1 MHLRVARV
9 AVMVKDLV
17 AVVMVTTRVPAG
29 TTPALVV
36 LAPAVLQAKAAASV
50 PVVLAPAVLQ
60 AKAAIRAAVQLVPA
74 LMIVVAPVRSGQPV
88 HQC

>member
-9 AVMVKDLV
+9 AVMVTDLV

-29 TTPALVV
+29 TTPAL
-36 LAPAVLQAKAAASV
+36 
-50 PVVLAPAVLQ
+50 VVLAPAVLQ

-74 LMIVVAPVRSGQPV
+74 LMIVVAPVRSGQLV